1 MLNKQLP
8 LHKKMLTVIKSKN
21 DNTAEQTK
29 KMKEILGIQTRI
41 MELKKEMKGIVEKIE
56 QMKKDEVTWGV
67 FRPSEKRPVFV
78 DNTCGGSNTLRVDG
92 GGLAKKKSR
101 LDRRTTIL
109 KVEGYFF
116 KVNVSRNYPCLPT

>member
-78 DNTCGGSNTLRVDG
+78 DNTGGGSNTLRVDC

-101 LDRRTTIL
+101 LDRRTTI
-109 KVEGYFF
+109 
-116 KVNVSRNYPCLPT
+116 